1 MKKVSL
7 FILFV
12 MLCSI
17 AVNAQTKVGDKIGG
31 GVVISVS
38 ADGKKIVVAETKD
51 QGVST
56 WDGANALITA
66 ESNHS
71 ESGKQFNNWRL
82 PTKEELAL
90 MYTLRSVIGGFSGNY
105 WSVTVGK
112 GQVAT
117 LDFST
122 GKINILPKTSNCKVR
137 AVRNL

>member
-12 MLCSI
+12 MLCSMV
-17 AVNAQTKVGDKIGG
+17 VNAQTKVGDKIGG

-38 ADGKKIVVAETKD
+38 ADGKTVVIAETKD
-51 QGVST
+51 QGACT
-56 WDGANALITA
+56 WDGANALIA
-66 ESNHS
+66 NEGNHS
-71 ESGKQFNNWRL
+71 AQGKQYKNWRL

-112 GQVAT
+112 GQLAT

-122 GKINILPKTSNCKVR
+122 GKINILPKSSNCKVR